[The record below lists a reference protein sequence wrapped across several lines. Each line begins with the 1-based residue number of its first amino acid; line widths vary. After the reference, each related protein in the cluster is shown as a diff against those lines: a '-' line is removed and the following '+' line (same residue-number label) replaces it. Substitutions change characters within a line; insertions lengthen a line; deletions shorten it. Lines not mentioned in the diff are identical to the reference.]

1 MSRNPLDLGGRW
13 DGTYAYP
20 GGRGPATPFVA
31 ELAEEG
37 GAVSGTIVEPNLMGK
52 ASATLTSIVRGTR
65 AGTAVDFTKTYDGA
79 SDAAHSVDYVG
90 QLSADGTAITGVWS
104 LDQMDGTFEMHR
116 EIATEA
122 PLEAEVA
129 EEIELR

>member
-1 MSRNPLDLGGRW
+1 MSRNPLNLGGRW

-20 GGRGPATPFVA
+20 GGIGPKTPFVA
-31 ELAEEG
+31 ELTEEG
-37 GAVSGTIVEPNLMGK
+37 GAVAGTIVEPNLMGPG
-52 ASATLTSIVRGTR
+52 SDTLTSIVRGTR

-104 LDQMDGTFEMHR
+104 LDKMDGSFEMHR
-116 EIATEA
+116 QAAAEA
-122 PLEAEVA
+122 PLEAEIA
-129 EEIELR
+129 EEIELP